1 MLTIEQYRDR
11 EIAAV
16 YRKIYMEDSIRYQ
29 TVLFEE
35 MIRQGVFREADARAM
50 AINFYAPI
58 FFLLN
63 KYDSPECS
71 VEDGLEELERQVRE
85 FARIYHK

>member
-1 MLTIEQYRDR
+1 
-11 EIAAV
+11 
-16 YRKIYMEDSIRYQ
+16 
-29 TVLFEE
+29 